1 MVHHTLVKESLQ
13 YPVQEGLLPTTSGT
27 EKFNGYLAR
36 MALHHNRLRPKRD
49 PAVCLSSFVL
59 HRFVRS
65 IRHQETM
72 RVISGLCCLVVSSG
86 FQFPPLTSLLLHREQ
101 PKQTD
106 SSFSKSKTPKAVAA
120 AALAWSLFLGG
131 PDPAHAVGEQVFNEV
146 WGIVDENFVDNTY
159 NGHDWKKTK
168 DEYLKQL
175 ERGADEHDVTK
186 KMLELL
192 GDKYT
197 RLLDKAYFESIWKYD
212 AIGT

>member
-1 MVHHTLVKESLQ
+1 
-13 YPVQEGLLPTTSGT
+13 
-27 EKFNGYLAR
+27 
-36 MALHHNRLRPKRD
+36 
-49 PAVCLSSFVL
+49 
-59 HRFVRS
+59 
-65 IRHQETM
+65 M
-72 RVISGLCCLVVSSG
+72 RVFSGLCCLVVTAG
-86 FQFPPLTSLLLHREQ
+86 FQFPPLSNLLHHQQ

-106 SSFSKSKTPKAVAA
+106 STLCKSQTTKVVAA
-120 AALAWSLFLGG
+120 AALAWGLFLGG
-131 PDPAHAVGEQVFNEV
+131 PDPARAVGEQVFNEV
-146 WGIVDENFVDNTY
+146 WGIVNENFVDNTY

-168 DEYLKQL
+168 DDYIKQL